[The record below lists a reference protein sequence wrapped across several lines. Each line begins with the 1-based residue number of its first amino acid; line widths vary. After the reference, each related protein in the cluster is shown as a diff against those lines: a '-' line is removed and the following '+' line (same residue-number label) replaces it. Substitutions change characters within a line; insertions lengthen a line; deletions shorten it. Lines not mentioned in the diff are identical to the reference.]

1 MEMADGIG
9 ALVEGAIS
17 ELSVVC
23 TPLGGLH
30 DCEWGDYVVRRVVT
44 KELNSDAWNDAQT
57 TQSTLR

>member
-30 DCEWGDYVVRRVVT
+30 DYEWADYVVRRVVT
-44 KELNSDAWNDAQT
+44 QELNSDAWNDAQT